1 MRDRYARIQFMV
13 ANYSKLQG
21 LREVPFGLL
30 AAAVSVWAM
39 HNHGPAADLT
49 LPILFAIGAALLY
62 WLIDRFY
69 AHTFGRVRQTAKMR
83 LWEITVSI
91 FGSLLAL
98 LAFWLDITKNLPF
111 SALGLLFAAM
121 LFEDFWRATHSGIE
135 RALCLYPENFMA
147 ACLILVLSFLP
158 LIGLAW
164 WEKLG
169 LRSQAVS
176 MVVVFGILLVL
187 AGTWGHLRMVH
198 ILSTL
203 KVKSNDNTR
212 E

>member
-1 MRDRYARIQFMV
+1 MQDHYAQIQFMA

-62 WLIDRFY
+62 WLIDRLY
-69 AHTFGRVRQTAKMR
+69 ARTFGHVRQTVKMH

-91 FGSLLAL
+91 CGSLLAL
-98 LAFWLDITKNLPF
+98 LAFWLDITKNLPL

-121 LFEDFWRATHSGIE
+121 LFEDFWRVHSGIG
-135 RALCLYPENFMA
+135 RTLSLYPENFVA
-147 ACLILVLSFLP
+147 ACLILVLSLLP
-158 LIGLAW
+158 LTGIAW

-187 AGTWGHLRMVH
+187 AGTWGHLQMVH

-203 KVKSNDNTR
+203 KVKSNDNTQG
-212 E
+212 

>member
-1 MRDRYARIQFMV
+1 MRDHYAQIQFMA

-62 WLIDRFY
+62 WLIDRHY
-69 AHTFGRVRQTAKMR
+69 ARTFGHVRQTAKMH

-98 LAFWLDITKNLPF
+98 LAFWIDITKNLPF
-111 SALGLLFAAM
+111 SALGLLFATM
-121 LFEDFWRATHSGIE
+121 LFEDFWRVHSRIG
-135 RALCLYPENFMA
+135 RTLPLYPENFIA

-158 LIGLAW
+158 LTGIAW

-187 AGTWGHLRMVH
+187 AGTWGHLQMVR

-203 KVKSNDNTR
+203 KVKSNDNTQG
-212 E
+212 